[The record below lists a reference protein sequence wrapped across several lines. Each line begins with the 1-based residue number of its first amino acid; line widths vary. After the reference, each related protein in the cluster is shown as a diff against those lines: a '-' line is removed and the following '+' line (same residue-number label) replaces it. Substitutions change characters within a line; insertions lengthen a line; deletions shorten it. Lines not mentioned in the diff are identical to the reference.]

1 MKGQVG
7 FWQNPAVCFFILHDI
22 IENFNNF
29 RDDTAVETDLANV
42 LEFSLA
48 RVKEQRYDCAKT
60 NAD

>member
-7 FWQNPAVCFFILHDI
+7 FWQNPAVCFFVLHDI

-29 RDDTAVETDLANV
+29 RDNTAIEADLANV
-42 LEFSLA
+42 LEFPLA
-48 RVKEQRYDCAKT
+48 CVKEQRNDRAKT